1 MTVLF
6 GTVEYFERE
15 IMKGLKCN
23 ISLLDITTKLE
34 DELLYDFI
42 CDERI
47 RVECLNNLQT
57 AINMFKQDIELKLA

>member
-15 IMKGLKCN
+15 IMNDLKCN
-23 ISLLDITTKLE
+23 ISLSDIISKLE
-34 DELLYDFI
+34 DEILYDFI

-47 RVECLNNLQT
+47 RIECLNNIKT
-57 AINMFKQDIELKLA
+57 AIGMFKQDQDLKLA